1 MAYKDVSMNGAAMS
15 IGTVPEHKKG
25 KVKSI
30 LVDDPVAG
38 AKTLYF
44 HDVFTPSASN
54 GTASP
59 TAQTKTWF
67 QLTVQGGVP
76 YNFGESDFEGIELF
90 GAIDVSSNVAS
101 ATSNIAVNLKFE

>member
-1 MAYKDVSMNGAAMS
+1 MAYKDVSMNTDAMAL
-15 IGTVPEHKKG
+15 GTVPKHKKG

-30 LVDDPVAG
+30 LIDDPIAG
-38 AKTLYF
+38 AKTLVF

-67 QLTVQGGVP
+67 QVTSPGSVTLN
-76 YNFGESDFEGIELF
+76 YSESDLEGIELL
-90 GAIDVSSNVAS
+90 GAVDVSSNVAS
-101 ATSNIAVNLKFE
+101 ASSNIAVNMKYE